1 MHAVSV
7 GELRAGEV
15 LLAALRRGRPDLPIL
30 LTCTTEAAR
39 SYAADSMHLPVRM
52 LPADYAWSMRRFLA
66 AHNPRACILIEQE
79 LWPNLVC
86 ECNRRQIP
94 VVVANGR
101 ISAIG
106 ARRYA
111 TCRSLS
117 AEAFAGLAAVA
128 AGDRESA
135 RRFAILGAGEV
146 RTTGNLKHDARPDA
160 QQVERGR
167 RLKERI
173 RASRGGKPVVLL
185 ASTRPGEEKL
195 LLPELKRMIGDWP
208 LIVVP
213 RHIERAAPV
222 EEMLRALGWQPVRKS
237 RLSGA
242 DAPACLLGDT
252 LGQMS
257 EYAAAADIAFVG
269 GSLLPFG
276 GQNPLEQL
284 AVGVP
289 VVMGPSRANIRAVAR
304 PARRAGALRAAA
316 DAAAAAGLLKQL
328 GENPAAAAD
337 QARQIAEQLRG
348 ASGRTV
354 DFLAPHL
361 RLD

>member
-15 LLAALRRGRPDLPIL
+15 LLAALRGRRSDFPVV

-39 SYAADSMHLPVRM
+39 RYAADSMRLPARIV
-52 LPADYAWSMRRFLA
+52 PADYAWSMRRFIA

-79 LWPNLVC
+79 LWPNLIS
-86 ECNRRQIP
+86 ECGRKKIP

-101 ISAIG
+101 LSATS

-111 TCRSLS
+111 TCRSLT
-117 AEAFAGLAAVA
+117 ADAFANLTAVA
-128 AGDRESA
+128 AGDRASA

-146 RTTGNLKHDARPDA
+146 RTTGNLKHDARPDER
-160 QQVERGR
+160 QVERGR

-173 RASRGGKPVVLL
+173 GAGGKPVVLL

-195 LLPELKRMIGDWP
+195 LLPELKKRIAGWP

-213 RHIERAAPV
+213 RHVERVAQV

-242 DAPACLLGDT
+242 DAPECLLGDT
-252 LGQMS
+252 LGEMS

-284 AVGVP
+284 ALGVP

-304 PARRAGALRAAA
+304 PAMRTGALKAAA
-316 DAAAAAGLLKQL
+316 DAADAAQLLQQL
-328 GENPAAAAD
+328 GNNFSEAGAS
-337 QARQIAEQLRG
+337 ARQIADELRG
-348 ASGRTV
+348 ACSRTV
-354 DFLAPHL
+354 DFLASHL